1 MAMLISISAYDVTFF
16 LLPLL
21 RPLSNVYVTTNCSQ
35 VFESCPSGV
44 RVARYL
50 DSYCNAYFDAG
61 AKIALRRL
69 TYVDRPP
76 ALLCLNQRD

>member
-1 MAMLISISAYDVTFF
+1 MTVAMTSISAYDVTFF
-16 LLPLL
+16 NHSCDP
-21 RPLSNVYVTTNCSQ
+21 SVTCCSQ

-69 TYVDRPP
+69 TYADRPP
-76 ALLCLNQRD
+76 ALLCFNRTH

>member
-1 MAMLISISAYDVTFF
+1 M
-16 LLPLL
+16 
-21 RPLSNVYVTTNCSQ
+21 
-35 VFESCPSGV
+35 FESCPSGV

-69 TYVDRPP
+69 TYADRPP
-76 ALLCLNQRD
+76 ALLCFNQTLTNRATDAGPSDTTCRSRR